1 METDKEHVINA
12 QSESKTVT
20 GKTHLSVVERY
31 YKPKYI
37 LDCQANE
44 DEDLC
49 ILTHSNRICIIT
61 LASTHPV
68 VRDQKT
74 IKQISFKVG
83 GIDRLNNKVSGKG
96 KRGAQELNAGSPIC
110 KIACVDGE
118 EFTVYSGIKGQLIEV
133 NECLIQNPNLILKKP
148 LTEGYIA
155 IVLPKLKDHEQVLK
169 KLKTEEEYRQRIFDL
184 PDAGGS

>member
-1 METDKEHVINA
+1 METNIEHATND
-12 QSESKTVT
+12 QSESKT
-20 GKTHLSVVERY
+20 GSDKTHLSVVERY

-61 LASTHPV
+61 LAPSHPV
-68 VRDQKT
+68 VRDKKT

-83 GIDRLNNKVSGKG
+83 GVDRLNNKVSGKG

-118 EFTVYSGIKGQLIEV
+118 EFTVYSGIKGQLIE
-133 NECLIQNPNLILKKP
+133 P

-169 KLKTEEEYRQRIFDL
+169 KLKTEEEYKQRRVDFSG
-184 PDAGGS
+184 AGGS

>member
-1 METDKEHVINA
+1 METNIEHATND
-12 QSESKTVT
+12 QSESKT
-20 GKTHLSVVERY
+20 GSDKTHLSVVERY

-61 LASTHPV
+61 LAPSHPV
-68 VRDQKT
+68 VRDKKT

-83 GIDRLNNKVSGKG
+83 GVDRLNNKVSGKG

-133 NECLIQNPNLILKKP
+133 NECLIQNPELILKKP

-169 KLKTEEEYRQRIFDL
+169 KLKTEEEYKQRRVDFSG
-184 PDAGGS
+184 AGGS

>member
-1 METDKEHVINA
+1 METNIEHATND
-12 QSESKTVT
+12 QSESKT
-20 GKTHLSVVERY
+20 GSDKTHLSVVERY

-61 LASTHPV
+61 LAPSHPV
-68 VRDQKT
+68 VRDKKT

-83 GIDRLNNKVSGKG
+83 GVDRLNNKVSGKG
-96 KRGAQELNAGSPIC
+96 KR
-110 KIACVDGE
+110 
-118 EFTVYSGIKGQLIEV
+118 
-133 NECLIQNPNLILKKP
+133 P

-169 KLKTEEEYRQRIFDL
+169 KLKTEEEYKQRRVDFSG
-184 PDAGGS
+184 AGGS